1 MPALTLPPVQRTY
14 HRPHTMGFQPAMVD
28 PNAHIPHYGHRKG
41 YVPRN
46 PDDFGT
52 GGSFPEI
59 HIKQYPLNMGRTKR
73 KRGGRGTVALKTD
86 SKGKV
91 AYDEVVKQGQD
102 KNKVIYSKYTDLVP
116 VGDTSEVDEFA
127 KPSEK
132 QVSEHTEK
140 TRKALERMLEGKLS
154 TSTPRT
160 GATRRNRGH
169 IFVKYTPA
177 NQSALHN
184 SGASSRIIKLHEMQ
198 VDPLEP
204 PKFRVSKVPA
214 RPPSPPVPVMHSPPR
229 KITVKDQQNW
239 KVPPC
244 VSNWKNNRGYVIP
257 LHQRVAADGRHLQE
271 SSVNDKFAKLA
282 ESLYIAEREARKE
295 VELRA
300 AAMLRKMTDQKNK
313 LTTQLRQIA
322 KSVMKGDANMS
333 EREAET
339 PSTRGSETPLGMTT
353 PIGNDDLSNL
363 DARNRIREE
372 RHRERRRQRAKDR
385 NKPGGRNREKDRD
398 ISEKMALGQAAAKST
413 GSMYDSRLFDRDSG
427 MQSGFAS
434 NDSYNVYD
442 KPLFNTKSKAIY
454 KPTTIPDID
463 MLRGGTGDLTDTSK
477 FKAGR
482 EFEGASSSSRGNAP
496 VQFEKDNDT
505 DPFGIEEF
513 LSKPSKQERKSSG
526 KRDRESSYD
535 ESRRSRSPKRRR
547 RSPH

>member
-1 MPALTLPPVQRTY
+1 
-14 HRPHTMGFQPAMVD
+14 MGFQPSMVD
-28 PNAHIPHYGHRKG
+28 PNAHIPPYGHRKD
-41 YVPRN
+41 YIPRN
-46 PDDFGT
+46 PEDFGT
-52 GGSFPEI
+52 GGAFPEI
-59 HIKQYPLNMGRTKR
+59 HIKQYPLNMGRSKR
-73 KRGGRGTVALKTD
+73 KRGGRGTVALRTD
-86 SKGKV
+86 STGKV
-91 AYDEVVKQGQD
+91 AYDAVIKQGQD
-102 KNKVIYSKYTDLVP
+102 KNKVIYSKYSDLVP
-116 VGDTSEVDEFA
+116 VGDTSEFDEIA

-132 QVSEHTEK
+132 QVTEHTEK
-140 TRKALERMLEGKLS
+140 TRKALERMLQGKLA
-154 TSTPRT
+154 TATPRT
-160 GATRRNRGH
+160 GATSQNRGH

-184 SGASSRIIKLHEMQ
+184 SGANSRIIKLHEMQ

-300 AAMLRKMTDQKNK
+300 AAMLRRMSEQKVK
-313 LTTQLRQIA
+313 RTTQLREFA
-322 KSVMKGDANMS
+322 KNVMKGEANMG

-339 PSTRGSETPLGMTT
+339 PSTRGAETPSGSKT
-353 PIGNDDLSNL
+353 PQRAEDLEQL

-385 NKPGGRNREKDRD
+385 NKAGGRNREKDRD
-398 ISEKMALGQAAAKST
+398 ISEKMALGQMAAKSS

-427 MQSGFAS
+427 LQAGFGG
-434 NDSYNVYD
+434 NDGYNVYD
-442 KPLFNTKSKAIY
+442 KPLFNTKSQAIY
-454 KPTTIPDID
+454 RPTALPDID
-463 MLRGGTGDLTDTSK
+463 ALRESGDGTVNTSK
-477 FKAGR
+477 FKPGR
-482 EFEGASSSSRGNAP
+482 EFEGAVASRGSAP

-513 LSKPSKQERKSSG
+513 LSKPSKQDRKSSG
-526 KRDRESSYD
+526 KRERLSENDD
-535 ESRRSRSPKRRR
+535 ESRSSKRRR